1 MLSVADDQRY
11 SFRTIVMIVADIAD
25 ELVMG
30 EVCPALALG

>member
-1 MLSVADDQRY
+1 MLSATDDQRY

-30 EVCPALALG
+30 QVCPAFALG